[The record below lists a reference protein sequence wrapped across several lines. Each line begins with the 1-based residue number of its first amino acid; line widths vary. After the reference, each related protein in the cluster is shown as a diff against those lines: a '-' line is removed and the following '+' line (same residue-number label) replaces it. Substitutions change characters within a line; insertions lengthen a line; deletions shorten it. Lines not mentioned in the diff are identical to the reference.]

1 MLTYWEP
8 VPPAVALELLLF
20 TSPIIRKY
28 AVSRLKHLS
37 NNELFLYLLQLVQ
50 AVKVEPYHDSALAR
64 FLIDRS
70 VANPDRIGHFFFWYL
85 KVGGSKSR
93 AREACACV
101 HASTHSLTWT
111 CSRKCTIQRS
121 RRGSGS

>member
-1 MLTYWEP
+1 